1 MKKKL
6 PFILISLVFFLGFII
21 FSYLVNKDLFTHF
34 DFDTTVKLQDNISRK
49 FDTPFSYLSLVGSFE
64 IVIAILLLIL
74 VVFRKLKGVFVLLCL
89 GLLHIPELYGKIFV
103 DHPGP
108 PFMFSRYDINFLFP
122 SSYIQPGSSY
132 PSGHSARAIFISI
145 VLGFVIYKTKL
156 SNMQKYFI
164 YFLII
169 IFDILML
176 TSRVYL
182 AEHWTTDVIG
192 GAFLGAWFGVLSL
205 IFL

>member
-6 PFILISLVFFLGFII
+6 PFLIVSLIFFISFIL
-21 FSYLVNKDLFTHF
+21 FSYLVHKNLFTGF

-49 FDTPFSYLSLVGSFE
+49 FDTPFSYLSLIGSFE
-64 IVIAILLLIL
+64 IAIAILLLIL
-74 VVFRKLKGVFVLLCL
+74 VVFRKLKGIFVLLSL
-89 GLLHIPELYGKIFV
+89 GLLHIPELYGKLFV

-108 PFMFSRYDINFLFP
+108 PFMFFRYDINFLFP
-122 SSYIQPGSSY
+122 SSYIQPGSSF

-145 VLGFVIYKTKL
+145 VLGFLIYKTKL
-156 SNMQKYFI
+156 SNIQKYFI
-164 YFLII
+164 YFLILM
-169 IFDILML
+169 FDVLML
-176 TSRVYL
+176 ISRVYL
-182 AEHWTTDVIG
+182 AEHWASDVIG